1 MQRWLAKR
9 PPLQVHCT
17 PTCVSWLNR
26 VERFL
31 RAITTERLPRGVF
44 TSVPEWLAAIDERS
58 SHHSIHPKPLIWTR
72 SARDI
77 LQKRIGANGRLSSK
91 QNEAPHSRSVGEHRV
106 RRQAEAAA
114 HTAGA
119 RRLSARLQGPRGLR
133 QRSSVLRNR
142 SEAADFPGELRSL
155 RTPMGDGRRPGSRRN
170 QLF

>member
-58 SHHSIHPKPLIWTR
+58 SHHSIHPKPLNLDQERTR
-72 SARDI
+72 HPA
-77 LQKRIGANGRLSSK
+77 KA
-91 QNEAPHSRSVGEHRV
+91 H
-106 RRQAEAAA
+106 RRQWPLKFQTE
-114 HTAGA
+114 
-119 RRLSARLQGPRGLR
+119 
-133 QRSSVLRNR
+133 
-142 SEAADFPGELRSL
+142 
-155 RTPMGDGRRPGSRRN
+155 
-170 QLF
+170 